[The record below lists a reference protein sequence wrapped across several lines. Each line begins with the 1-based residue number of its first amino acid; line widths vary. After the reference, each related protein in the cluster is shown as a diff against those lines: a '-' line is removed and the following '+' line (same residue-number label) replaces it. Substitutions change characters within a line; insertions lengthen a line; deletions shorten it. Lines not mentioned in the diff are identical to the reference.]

1 LDAASAILDICFER
15 TYEGEPAMKLE
26 SLAKSGK
33 NVPRIEPI
41 IDGDTLRTTQ
51 MLHELFENRNK
62 YSRPDL
68 ANSAHS
74 YLSRGLAQLAV
85 EKALENGIKSVGF
98 SGGAACNEVLAS
110 EIQRTVED
118 SGLKFL
124 VNKAIPPGDGGI
136 SFGQAV
142 VGGFFRF

>member
-1 LDAASAILDICFER
+1 
-15 TYEGEPAMKLE
+15 
-26 SLAKSGK
+26 
-33 NVPRIEPI
+33 
-41 IDGDTLRTTQ
+41 